1 MTTVSTLSTNAASTT
16 ATSSSRASLGSNF
29 QTFLTLLTTQIQNQD
44 PLSPMDSNQFTEQL
58 VQFSQV
64 EQQIKTNEQMESLVS
79 ATRSS
84 QTAGAISYIGRTA
97 QITSNRTALN
107 ASGGA
112 NWDVSFPAAATT
124 ATARVQDSAGRVV
137 LERTMT
143 DRSGN
148 TTFEW
153 DGKNSLGRAVA
164 AGVYRLSITATDAEG
179 ATITPTI
186 SVNETINGVSFDS
199 KGSPEFVTAG
209 GTRTFDSIRSIR

>member
-1 MTTVSTLSTNAASTT
+1 MTTLSQVSNSTANNTT
-16 ATSSSRASLGSNF
+16 ASSARASLGSNF

-79 ATRSS
+79 ATRGS
-84 QTAGAISYIGRTA
+84 QTAGAISYIGRMA

-107 ASGGA
+107 ANGGA
-112 NWDVSFPAAATT
+112 SWDVSFPAPATS

-137 LERTMT
+137 LERPLT
-143 DRSGN
+143 DRAGN
-148 TTFEW
+148 TTFQW
-153 DGKNSLGRAVA
+153 DGKNSLGRAMP

-186 SVNETINGVSFDS
+186 SVNETISGVSFDS